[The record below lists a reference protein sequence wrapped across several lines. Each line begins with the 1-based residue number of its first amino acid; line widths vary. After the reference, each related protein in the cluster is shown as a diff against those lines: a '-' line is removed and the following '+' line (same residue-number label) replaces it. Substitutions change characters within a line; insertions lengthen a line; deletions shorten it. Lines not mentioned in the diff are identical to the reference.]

1 MKKQFRNST
10 ESLIFLRYI
19 LHGEVNLSLERILK
33 AIMDID
39 LSETDAQVYVFL
51 ALNGPH
57 KAKEIT
63 KKMNLHKEQLY
74 RSLNNL
80 KGKDIVKATLDY
92 PAVFSAVPFE
102 VVLDLLAEIKREQAQ
117 ALQEVRKDL
126 LDSWKKTR
134 ADVNLLGGDSS

>member
-1 MKKQFRNST
+1 MS
-10 ESLIFLRYI
+10 
-19 LHGEVNLSLERILK
+19 
-33 AIMDID
+33 ID

-63 KKMNLHKEQLY
+63 KKMNLYKEQLY
-74 RSLNNL
+74 RSINNL
-80 KGKDIVKATLDY
+80 KDKDIVKATIDY

-102 VVLDLLAEIKREQAQ
+102 VVVDLLAEIKKEQAQ
-117 ALQEVRKDL
+117 ALQEIKKDL

-134 ADVNLLGGDSS
+134 TRINLNGGESY

>member
-33 AIMDID
+33 AIMGID

-134 ADVNLLGGDSS
+134 AGVNLLGGDSS